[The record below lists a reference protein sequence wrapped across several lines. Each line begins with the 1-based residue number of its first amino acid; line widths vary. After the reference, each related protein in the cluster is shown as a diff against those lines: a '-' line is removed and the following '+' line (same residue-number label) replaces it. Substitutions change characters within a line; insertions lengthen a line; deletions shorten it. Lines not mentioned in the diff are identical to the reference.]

1 MCGIAGIVGSRRK
14 RWPVAATMLR
24 LLAHRGPDDLGWA
37 ALRGQTLEIGRGL
50 EDEVEGETVLMHRRL
65 SILDLSDAG
74 HQPMRSADGR
84 LCIVFNGEIYNFIE
98 LREELERKGRVFRS
112 HSDTEVL
119 LQSYAEWGEACLT
132 KLVGMFAF
140 AALDIERRTLFM
152 ARDFFGIKPLYYAQ
166 SGEHLVFGSE
176 IKGLLACPDVGR
188 ELDAGRVYD
197 YLRHGKTDE
206 SEQTLFAKVRQLP
219 AGHCARVDLDKPGSF
234 QIKQYWKP
242 TLLERGDISF
252 EEAARS
258 VRDIFLRNISLHL
271 RSDVPVGAALSG
283 GIDSSAIVC
292 GMRQVA
298 GKSLDLHTFSFI
310 PDNPELSEEK
320 WVDQVNGATGAQAH
334 KIRLSPSQLTSDLE
348 ELIRSHDEPFGSTS
362 MYAQFAVFRA
372 ARGAG
377 IKVMLDGQGA
387 DEIFAGY
394 RSYLPAR
401 LASLLRQGRLVQAKR
416 FLGAASR
423 LPGMSAK
430 WLVVQAG
437 RYLTPR
443 IAHESARALFG
454 KESFPAWMNRGWFVE
469 RGVGLLSA
477 PLLEGGG
484 ILKAY
489 LAKTL
494 TEINLPHLLRYEDR
508 NSMAFSVESRVPFL
522 TPELVNFVYSLPEEH
537 IIGPEA
543 TTKRVLREALRG
555 IVADPILDRRDKIGF
570 ATSEKEWMRELAP
583 WAKELIHSDL
593 ARSAPVFNHGAL
605 AADFDAVMSGRTAY
619 DWRFWR
625 WLNFIKWC
633 GLYEAKFA

>member
-1 MCGIAGIVGSRRK
+1 MCGIAGIVGSRSA
-14 RWPVAATMLR
+14 RWPVAADLLR
-24 LLAHRGPDDLGWA
+24 LLSHRGPDDLGWA
-37 ALRGQTLEIGRGL
+37 ALRGQTLDFGRGL
-50 EDEVEGETVLMHRRL
+50 DDVVEGETVLLHRRL
-65 SILDLSDAG
+65 SILDLSEAG
-74 HQPMRSADGR
+74 HQPMRSDDGR
-84 LCIVFNGEIYNFIE
+84 YCIVFNGEIYNFIE
-98 LREELERKGRVFRS
+98 LREELRKKGHQFRS

-119 LQSYAEWGEACLT
+119 LKSYLEWGEGCLA

-140 AALDIERRTLFM
+140 AVLDIERREAFL
-152 ARDFFGIKPLYYAQ
+152 ARDFFGIKPLYYATV
-166 SGEHLVFGSE
+166 GHHLAFSSE
-176 IKGLLACPDVGR
+176 IKGLLAFAEVGR
-188 ELDAGRVYD
+188 RVHAGRVYD

-206 SEQTLFAKVRQLP
+206 SSQTLFEGVKQLP
-219 AGHCARVDLDKPGSF
+219 AGHCARVDLRDPNSLR
-234 QIKQYWKP
+234 ISRYWKP

-252 EEAARS
+252 EEATSA
-258 VRDIFLRNISLHL
+258 VREIFLRNISLHL
-271 RSDVPVGAALSG
+271 RSDVPIGAALSG

-298 GKSLDLHTFSFI
+298 GSALDLHTFSFI
-310 PDNPELSEEK
+310 ADSAELSEEK
-320 WVDQVNGATGAQAH
+320 WVDQVNGATNATAH
-334 KIRLSPSQLTSDLE
+334 KIRLSPSQLTGDLE

-443 IAHESARALFG
+443 VVHESARALFG
-454 KESFPAWMNRGWFVE
+454 KESFPAWMNRGWFE
-469 RGVGLLSA
+469 GRGVGLLSA

-484 ILKAY
+484 VLKEY

-537 IIGPEA
+537 IIGPDA

-570 ATSEKEWMRELAP
+570 ATSEREWMRELAP
-583 WAKELIHSDL
+583 WASELIHSER
-593 ARSAPVFNHGAL
+593 AREMPVFNHKAL
-605 AADFDAVMSGRTAY
+605 VADFEAVSNGKVAY

-625 WLNFIKWC
+625 WLNFIRWC
-633 GLYEAKFA
+633 GIYDAKFA

>member
-37 ALRGQTLEIGRGL
+37 ALRGQSLEIGRGL

-298 GKSLDLHTFSFI
+298 GKSLDLHAFSFI

-320 WVDQVNGATGAQAH
+320 WVDQVNDATGATPH
-334 KIRLSPSQLTSDLE
+334 KVRLSASQLTSDLE
-348 ELIRSHDEPFGSTS
+348 ELIRAHDEPFGSTS
-362 MYAQFAVFRA
+362 IYAQFAVFRA
-372 ARGAG
+372 ARAAG

-387 DEIFAGY
+387 DEMFAGY
-394 RSYLPAR
+394 RVYLPAR
-401 LASLLRQGRLVQAKR
+401 LASLIRQGHLLQAKR
-416 FLGAASR
+416 LFDAAR
-423 LPGMSAK
+423 KLPGMSAK
-430 WLVVQAG
+430 WLIAQLG
-437 RYLTPR
+437 KFLTPK
-443 IAHESARALFG
+443 HMQESARALIG
-454 KESFPAWMNRGWFVE
+454 EESFPAWMNRGWFQE
-469 RGVGLLSA
+469 RGVGLLSSQ
-477 PLLEGGG
+477 LLKGRHV
-484 ILKAY
+484 LKEH
-489 LAKTL
+489 LARTL
-494 TEINLPHLLRYEDR
+494 TTINVPHLLRYEDR

-537 IIGPEA
+537 IIGPDA
-543 TTKRVLREALRG
+543 TSKRVLRKALRG
-555 IVADPILDRRDKIGF
+555 VVPDSILDRKDKIGF
-570 ATSEKEWMRELAP
+570 ATSEKEWLRELAP
-583 WAKELIHSDL
+583 WAKELINSDL

-605 AADFDAVMSGRTAY
+605 GAEFEAVSQGKVRY
-619 DWRFWR
+619 DSRVWR
-625 WLNFIKWC
+625 WLNFTKWC
-633 GLYEAKFA
+633 AIYDVQFS